1 MWALVENNAITRV
14 YMRPTEITTSD
25 YVPATRYAETIL
37 WTVEDDL
44 PEGVTISDVKHYAG
58 DIKTEQ
64 VGSIYSRDVFT
75 TYTTE
80 QLEAIGIYEVVV
92 DNTNF
97 QDKEFYINTDQSF
110 DFADGVVTASYG
122 VATPK
127 VLDDILFTAQDETD
141 GLGIEGEIKQYG
153 IRQRYINSINI
164 TAGNILQP
172 TDWMVIREAEGGTA
186 VPSEITTQRAAVRTK
201 ANEMCT
207 AIENAAD
214 LDALITLLTYVN
226 TGTMENPVM
235 ARPLGE
241 LPEVN

>member
-1 MWALVENNAITRV
+1 MWALVENNAVTRV
-14 YMRPTEITTSD
+14 YTRPVNLELESGN
-25 YVPATRYAETIL
+25 YPRV
-37 WTVEDDL
+37 
-44 PEGVTISDVKHYAG
+44 
-58 DIKTEQ
+58 
-64 VGSIYSRDVFT
+64 VFT

-97 QDKEFYINTDQSF
+97 QNKEFYTNTDQRF

-127 VLDDILFTAQDETD
+127 VLDDVLFTAQDETD
-141 GLGIEGEIKQYG
+141 GLGIEGNIKQYG
-153 IRQRYINSINI
+153 IRQRYINNIN
-164 TAGNILQP
+164 TNAGNILQP

-186 VPSEITTQRAAVRTK
+186 VPSSITTQRAAVRTK

-207 AIENAAD
+207 AIQNAAD

-226 TGTMENPVM
+226 TGTAEAPTNE
-235 ARPLGE
+235 RPLGE